1 MTQSR
6 VFVAGATGLRSRD
19 FFHPAGVLANGSIE
33 RTGDPAAARLGRD
46 LEQAVGGRDEQGRL
60 GAVIGFTYAM
70 PTVLRGPLLKFI
82 NKSIHLFVRDR
93 RLDWDFHIDD
103 TPRDQWTVQG
113 IPLLDSGSDEEKCW
127 IRENRHSK
135 LQPSGVIR
143 TANALTRTGVRI
155 AESGAPRTPR
165 SRGRLIS
172 GCWRLAAR

>member
-1 MTQSR
+1 LEPR
-6 VFVAGATGLRSRD
+6 L
-19 FFHPAGVLANGSIE
+19 FHPAGVLANGSIE
-33 RTGDPAAARLGRD
+33 RTGDPGGGPPRARPRTGRRRARRARPTRCGHRLYLCDADRAA
-46 LEQAVGGRDEQGRL
+46 
-60 GAVIGFTYAM
+60 
-70 PTVLRGPLLKFI
+70 GPLLKFI
-82 NKSIHLFVRDR
+82 NKSIHMFVRDR